1 MLCLAMPMVSY
12 PVCARAACRGC
23 AKPAL
28 GDQPGSW
35 SQGITRSV
43 RPPLGW
49 VTASH
54 PLLWL
59 FQHLCS
65 LTSQADTLPLKK
77 KKLIFNSFSSPCQ

>member
-1 MLCLAMPMVSY
+1 MLCLALPMVSY
-12 PVCARAACRGC
+12 PVRARAACRGC

-65 LTSQADTLPLKK
+65 LTSQADTLSLKK

>member
-1 MLCLAMPMVSY
+1 MLCLALPMVSY
-12 PVCARAACRGC
+12 PVRAWAACRGC

-49 VTASH
+49 VAASH
-54 PLLWL
+54 PSSGYSSTSVVSLLK
-59 FQHLCS
+59 QTLCPS
-65 LTSQADTLPLKK
+65 KK